1 MRYGRFGGPISVWVS
16 NYVCVA
22 TWKSEVRLTSCP
34 LVKSLSVFLVLKV
47 AGPTGGQIRW
57 PHLRSDWRPRWAN
70 EIPFVKGVKVAVVQT
85 GSLLSFSITSLVQ
98 LTRMGSLAGF
108 LDNSKSLLGIAAGLG
123 LARHFRV
130 PVRTRSWFLWSA
142 HRSVTFWKNRPD
154 DGVKWGHWSHL

>member
-34 LVKSLSVFLVLKV
+34 LVQSLSVFLVLKV

-57 PHLRSDWRPRWAN
+57 SHLRSDWRPRWG
-70 EIPFVKGVKVAVVQT
+70 KRYLLWRRVKVAVVQT
-85 GSLLSFSITSLVQ
+85 GSLLSFSITSLVH
-98 LTRMGSLAGF
+98 LTWMGSLAGF